1 MTKGH
6 YTTVLTKLFDAL
18 DIPESER
25 QITLESIK
33 VKLGSDLLRS
43 LAGELTEEERL
54 WLKKQ
59 KTEPAA
65 DDPYILEIRKRIFD
79 NHSPEDLQERT
90 VPLFK
95 KLLAGYAAFKMSD
108 ISAERRYPLE
118 KIIKQLENSDLWK

>member
-1 MTKGH
+1 MTKGR
-6 YTTVLTKLFDAL
+6 YTTVLTKLFDVL
-18 DIPESER
+18 DVPESER

-54 WLKKQ
+54 WLRKQ

-79 NHSPEDLQERT
+79 NHTPEDLQART

-108 ISAERRYPLE
+108 LSAEKRYPLE
-118 KIIKQLENSDLWK
+118 KIIKQLENSNLWN